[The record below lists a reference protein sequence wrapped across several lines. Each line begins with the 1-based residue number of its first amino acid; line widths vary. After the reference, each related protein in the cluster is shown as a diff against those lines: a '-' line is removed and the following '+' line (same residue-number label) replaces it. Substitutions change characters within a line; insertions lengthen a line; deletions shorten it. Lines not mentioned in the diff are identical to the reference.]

1 MLAIGSKQD
10 SKYSGL
16 LTATQFWETVVWNF
30 YYKLRGTPLA
40 VAALHKWRK
49 KMQPRKQ
56 QGILH
61 FFNKESFSFQKIT
74 TLKVDMKQ
82 VP

>member
-40 VAALHKWRK
+40 VAALHKLRK
-49 KMQPRKQ
+49 KNAAKKAT
-56 QGILH
+56 GNFAL
-61 FFNKESFSFQKIT
+61 F
-74 TLKVDMKQ
+74 
-82 VP
+82 